1 MMGTSYQR
9 RTRRSRG
16 KGQTLQD
23 QIVTVDVGEGQAHFP
38 MVLPTGPLLSEV
50 AETTE
55 QIKSSS
61 TWQGI

>member
-1 MMGTSYQR
+1 
-9 RTRRSRG
+9 
-16 KGQTLQD
+16 
-23 QIVTVDVGEGQAHFP
+23 

-61 TWQGI
+61 TLQGI

>member
-23 QIVTVDVGEGQAHFP
+23 QIVTVDVGAGQARFR

-55 QIKSSS
+55 QIKPSSNLR
-61 TWQGI
+61 GI